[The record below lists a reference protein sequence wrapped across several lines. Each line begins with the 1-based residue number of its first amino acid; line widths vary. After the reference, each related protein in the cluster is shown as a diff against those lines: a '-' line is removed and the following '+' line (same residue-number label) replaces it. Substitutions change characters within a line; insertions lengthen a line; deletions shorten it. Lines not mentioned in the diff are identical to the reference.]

1 MIMFAKKYLLSG
13 SGFKRY
19 YCKCCYLREMKAK
32 PGLIQ
37 KQLLQVVWLA
47 KKYWFFLSHE
57 AEMNCG
63 DKSVN
68 PSICSLYLSED
79 LAEKVN
85 YGSEGFKFMF
95 FFSIL

>member
-1 MIMFAKKYLLSG
+1 
-13 SGFKRY
+13 
-19 YCKCCYLREMKAK
+19 MKAK

-95 FFSIL
+95 FFSICNIFWSFKLNEKKYTFDQLVHY